1 MNSTVQKT
9 IYGFLRKYS
18 IFHLNFNFFKSIFP
32 VQGYFVR
39 KLSTCFRNFGVGRLK
54 SASTS
59 SLGVF
64 MAIRIV
70 TDSASDISLEEAA
83 DLNIEIVP
91 LSIRFGES
99 EFTDLTDLSV
109 SEFYIKMAESD
120 LLPST
125 AAPSPGAFEAAF
137 KKCHEAGADGVI
149 CINLSLALSATGQAA
164 QLAADAFSEILPV
177 KCVDSKS
184 ITAGLGTIIRRAASA
199 AESGKS
205 MEEIEALINDLAER
219 TRIYAT
225 LDTLENLKKG
235 GRIGGAKA
243 MVGTMLQFKPCLDL
257 SSGEVVEAGRQR
269 TRKKSLLW
277 LREVLEAAAPVEELS
292 IIHGD
297 APDIQDFVDLI
308 ADLAPE
314 GVRINQLGAVIGTHG
329 GPRVLGLTFLVK

>member
-1 MNSTVQKT
+1 
-9 IYGFLRKYS
+9 
-18 IFHLNFNFFKSIFP
+18 
-32 VQGYFVR
+32 
-39 KLSTCFRNFGVGRLK
+39 
-54 SASTS
+54 
-59 SLGVF
+59 

-83 DLNIEIVP
+83 SLNIEVVP

-99 EFTDLTDLSV
+99 EYIDLIDLSV
-109 SEFYIKMAESD
+109 SDFYARMAESD

-137 KKCHEAGADGVI
+137 KRCQEAGADGVI

-177 KCVDSKS
+177 RCIDSKS
-184 ITAGLGTIIRRAASA
+184 ISSGLGTIIRRAAA
-199 AESGKS
+199 AAANGQS
-205 MEEIEALINDLAER
+205 MDEIEALVENLAKR
-219 TRIYAT
+219 TRIFAT
-225 LDTLENLKKG
+225 LDTLDNLKKG
-235 GRIGGAKA
+235 GRIGGATA

-277 LREVLEAAAPVEELS
+277 LREVLESAGSVEDLC

-297 APDIQDFVDLI
+297 APDVQEFEDSISDLVPDGI
-308 ADLAPE
+308 R
-314 GVRINQLGAVIGTHG
+314 VNQLGAVIGTHG
-329 GPRVLGLTFLVK
+329 GPRVLGLTYLVD

>member
-1 MNSTVQKT
+1 
-9 IYGFLRKYS
+9 
-18 IFHLNFNFFKSIFP
+18 
-32 VQGYFVR
+32 
-39 KLSTCFRNFGVGRLK
+39 
-54 SASTS
+54 
-59 SLGVF
+59 

-83 DLNIEIVP
+83 SLNIEVVP

-99 EFTDLTDLSV
+99 EYIDLIDLSV
-109 SEFYIKMAESD
+109 SDFYARMAESD

-137 KKCHEAGADGVI
+137 KRCQEAGADGVI

-177 KCVDSKS
+177 RCIDSKS
-184 ITAGLGTIIRRAASA
+184 ISSGLGTIIRRAAA
-199 AESGKS
+199 AAAKGQS
-205 MEEIEALINDLAER
+205 MDEIEALVENLAKR
-219 TRIYAT
+219 TRIFAT
-225 LDTLENLKKG
+225 LDTLDNLKKG
-235 GRIGGAKA
+235 GRIGGATA

-277 LREVLEAAAPVEELS
+277 LREVLESAGSVEDLC

-297 APDIQDFVDLI
+297 APDVQEFEDSISDLVPDGI
-308 ADLAPE
+308 R
-314 GVRINQLGAVIGTHG
+314 VNQLGAVIGTHG
-329 GPRVLGLTFLVK
+329 GPRVLGLTYLVD